1 MGKPSPPKPA
11 DPKVTAGATTA
22 TNIGT
27 AIAQQELNNIKQI
40 TPDGTREFSRTGEYQ
55 YEDPNSGQTHTIPN
69 YTETVTLSAPQQ
81 AIKDQH
87 DQTQL
92 NLAQLGNSQSQSI
105 SQMLGTPLDHAGLP
119 ERGDMSAVQ
128 APEFQNIGD
137 VGDIARTYGQDD
149 FSSDRQRVEDA
160 LLARM
165 QPSLDRDREQLETR
179 LASQGIRAG
188 SQAFND
194 AFQTHA
200 QQVNDA
206 RFGAILNAG
215 QEQSRLTGL
224 EAQRAAFENSAQAQA
239 FGQESARVQQNNNN
253 AQNLF
258 NAGITRVN
266 AANNDR
272 NQALDEQSALRDRRI
287 NEITALMSGSQV
299 KSPQFNNIN
308 TAQIANTDFA
318 SIQNNYDQLKND
330 QYKTQSESWGQMVG
344 GLMGGASSMMMM
356 SDRRAKENIRKV
368 GETDD
373 GQNIYSYRYKAGGPT
388 QLGLMAQEVEKKKP
402 GAVVECR
409 GLKMVNYDKALA

>member
-1 MGKPSPPKPA
+1 MGKPSAPKPN
-11 DPKVTAGATTA
+11 DPRETAAATTA

-27 AIAQQELNNIKQI
+27 AIAQQELNNMTQI
-40 TPDGTREFSRTGEYQ
+40 TPDGKREFSRTGEFEYT
-55 YEDPNSGQTHTIPN
+55 DPNNGQIHVIPN

-105 SQMLGTPLDHAGLP
+105 SDLLGTPLDNTGLP

-128 APEFQNIGD
+128 SPEFQNIGD
-137 VGDIARTYGQDD
+137 VGDITRTYATDD
-149 FSSDRQRVEDA
+149 FSADRQKVEDA
-160 LLARM
+160 LLARL
-165 QPSLDRDREQLETR
+165 QPGLNQDREALEAR
-179 LASQGIRAG
+179 LAAQGIQAG

-194 AFQTHA
+194 AFQTHS

-206 RFGAILNAG
+206 RLAAILGAG

-266 AANNDR
+266 AANADR

-299 KSPQFNNIN
+299 NSPQFNNTN
-308 TAQIANTDFA
+308 SAQIANTDFA

-330 QYKTQSESWGQMVG
+330 QYKTQLDSWNQLVG
-344 GLMGGASSMMMM
+344 GAMGGASMMMM
-356 SDRRAKENIRKV
+356 SDRRAKKNIRKV
-368 GETDD
+368 GKTDD
-373 GQNIYSYRYKAGGPT
+373 GQNIYSYRYKTGGPT

-402 GAVVECR
+402 GAVVKCN
-409 GLKMVNYDKALA
+409 GLRMVNYDKALS